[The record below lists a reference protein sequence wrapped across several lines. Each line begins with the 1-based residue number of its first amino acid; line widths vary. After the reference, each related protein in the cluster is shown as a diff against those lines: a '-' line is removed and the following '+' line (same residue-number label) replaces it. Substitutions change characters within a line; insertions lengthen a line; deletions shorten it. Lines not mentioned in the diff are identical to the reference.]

1 MESNKIKKIVFFFDS
16 RATFSYSSNIIKVFN
31 QKKIKYKTIISGN
44 FLEKKFDINKDIF
57 KKHKIKITKN
67 IHFKS
72 PNLKPSS
79 WPISMGRSIVEYSK
93 VLEKIKPDMI
103 ILTGDRIETLAMCIT
118 ASYLNIRIAHVQA
131 GDKSG
136 HIDDLNRSAIAKF
149 AHLHFA
155 SSNEACKRLLSIGE
169 EKKRIFLT
177 GAPQLIDIKPN
188 KVNNFLSNYFII
200 IFHPVLNEIE
210 SVRKQTI
217 NLIDSIKQFKNYEF
231 KWIFPNNDMGHNI
244 ILTELKKTKIANLK
258 IIKNLERNEFIRMLS
273 NSRGIIGNSS
283 CGIIEASMFP
293 IPVVNIGSRQNGR
306 PQSKNILNT
315 NYDSKNIIKNIK
327 KITNVKNVQK
337 LLKKIKNPYYK
348 KNSNYKIFDLI
359 YKFKKDNL
367 IFKKF

>member
-1 MESNKIKKIVFFFDS
+1 MESNKIKKILFFFDS
-16 RATFSYSSNIIKVFN
+16 RATFSYSSNIIRVFN
-31 QKKIKYKTIISGN
+31 QKKIKYKTIVSGN

-57 KKHKIKITKN
+57 KKHKIKITKK

-79 WPISMGRSIVEYSK
+79 WPISMGKSIIEYSK
-93 VLEKIKPDMI
+93 VLEKIKPDMV

-155 SSNEACKRLLSIGE
+155 SSNDACKRLLSLGE

-177 GAPQLIDIKPN
+177 GAPQLEDIKPN
-188 KVNNFLSNYFII
+188 KVYNHSSNYFVV
-200 IFHPVLNEIE
+200 IFHPVLNEFE
-210 SVRKQTI
+210 SIKNQTI
-217 NLIDSIKQFKNYEF
+217 NLINSIKQFKKYDF
-231 KWIFPNNDMGHNI
+231 HWIFPNNDMGHNI
-244 ILTELKKTKIANLK
+244 ILSELKNKKVNNLK
-258 IIKNLERNEFIRMLS
+258 IIKNLERDEFIKMLS
-273 NSRGIIGNSS
+273 NSGGIIGNSS

-306 PQSKNILNT
+306 PQSKNIINT
-315 NYDSKNIIKNIK
+315 NYNTKSIVKAIK
-327 KITNVKNVQK
+327 KITNNKNITK
-337 LLKKIKNPYYK
+337 LLRKTRNPYYK
-348 KNSNYKIFDLI
+348 KNSHYKIFDLI